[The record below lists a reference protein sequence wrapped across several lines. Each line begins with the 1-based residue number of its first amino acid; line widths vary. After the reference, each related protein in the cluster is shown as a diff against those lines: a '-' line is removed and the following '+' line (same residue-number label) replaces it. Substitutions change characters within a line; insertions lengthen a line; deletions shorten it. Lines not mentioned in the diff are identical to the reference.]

1 MKLRIKI
8 KSSIRIFKR
17 WLNKPNRTSVS
28 PYEDEIIKIFRKIIY
43 SDDSKCFVDLKLSKR
58 YIDIHKQLKVEDEF
72 ETRSNLIDEAD
83 KLVNEI

>member
-1 MKLRIKI
+1 MD
-8 KSSIRIFKR
+8 FAE
-17 WLNKPNRTSVS
+17 WLKYFIETEKFIS
-28 PYEDEIIKIFRKIIY
+28 
-43 SDDSKCFVDLKLSKR
+43 LSKR